1 MNSIRLSPVFLC
13 ILLQTLQALSC
24 SDPGGSGSGKVQ
36 KFYSADEPGRWG
48 AQAVDHDVQAVIIED
63 ALGKR
68 GIEVSVPL
76 KTDERHYIEAIV
88 LLDGDG
94 RELAKKTFKRGEKPI
109 TIFEITNNMKFPLY
123 VVSKCNMHEMW
134 RKKVEGNEKSRE
146 NRK

>member
-1 MNSIRLSPVFLC
+1 MKSIRLRTLSLC
-13 ILLQTLQALSC
+13 LLMQTALVISC
-24 SDPGGSGSGKVQ
+24 SDSGSGSGKVQ

-68 GIEVSVPL
+68 GIEVTVPL

-94 RELAKKTFKRGEKPI
+94 RELAKKTFKRGEKAVAL
-109 TIFEITNNMKFPLY
+109 FEVTDKMTFPVY
-123 VVSKCNMHEMW
+123 AVAKCNLHEMW
-134 RKKVEGNEKSRE
+134 RKKVEGSGKTRESR
-146 NRK
+146 K

>member
-1 MNSIRLSPVFLC
+1 MASLFFMVLAS
-13 ILLQTLQALSC
+13 LLLSC
-24 SDPGGSGSGKVQ
+24 SDPGGSGSGNIQ
-36 KFYSADEPGRWG
+36 KFYSADEPGRWE

-88 LLDGDG
+88 LLGGDG
-94 RELAKKTFKRGEKPI
+94 RELAKKTFKRGEKAVAL
-109 TIFEITNNMKFPLY
+109 FEVTDKMTFPVY
-123 VVSKCNMHEMW
+123 AVAKCNLHEMW
-134 RKKVEGNEKSRE
+134 RKKLEGNEKSRE